1 MSISEIVNVLDRG
14 IKSLESKGELNREEL
29 KLMFAPT
36 GDLQET
42 AMANGWSIEYLLLSA
57 QFDSLI
63 A

>member
-1 MSISEIVNVLDRG
+1 
-14 IKSLESKGELNREEL
+14 
-29 KLMFAPT
+29 MFAPT